1 MTRRILAN
9 ASVGVTLLL
18 VGCMGQ
24 PSLDTRSF
32 ELRHLEDHVALRL
45 IDPYV
50 YDDREGA
57 PGTMTAVQ
65 GILTVRETRD
75 NLDRIA
81 RALEEF
87 DRARQTVQLTF
98 QVIFG
103 NGASSTDPAIAEV
116 VTELRK
122 LFRFKGYQLRAT
134 GVMTAL
140 ERSNVGQTMYDQLL
154 PGNARYQRGRFLQYD
169 VSADVGSVSGP
180 ADSLSVE
187 LAVHLSAFDTD
198 LFDTSVVLGIGNTVV
213 LGTLQLPSNRALILT
228 VRAELAE

>member
-1 MTRRILAN
+1 MTRRKLAN
-9 ASVGVTLLL
+9 AGLGITLLL
-18 VGCMGQ
+18 VGCIGQ

-32 ELRHLEDHVALRL
+32 ELRHLEDRVALQL

-50 YDDREGA
+50 YGDREGA

-81 RALEEF
+81 RVLEEF
-87 DRARQTVQLTF
+87 DKARQSITLTF
-98 QVIFG
+98 QIIFG
-103 NGASSTDPAIAEV
+103 DGASSTDPAIAEV

-122 LFRFKGYQLRAT
+122 LFRFEGYQLRAS
-134 GVMTAL
+134 GVMTSL
-140 ERSNVGQTMYDQLL
+140 ERTRVGQTMFDQVLDHET
-154 PGNARYQRGRFLQYD
+154 GFVGDVFSSYD
-169 VSADVGSVSGP
+169 VSVNVGSVSGP
-180 ADSLSVE
+180 ADSSVVE
-187 LAVHLSAFDTD
+187 LAVHLSGGDTG
-198 LFDTSVVLGIGNTVV
+198 LLETSVVLGIGHTVV